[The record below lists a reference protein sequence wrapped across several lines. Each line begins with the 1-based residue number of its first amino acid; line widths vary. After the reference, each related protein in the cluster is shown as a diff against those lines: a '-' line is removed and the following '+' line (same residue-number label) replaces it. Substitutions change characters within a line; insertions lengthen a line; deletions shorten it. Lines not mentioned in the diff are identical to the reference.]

1 MLKGLLDL
9 TRSGIKEHTNSDKS
23 NHWLF
28 VVCGIETW
36 NIILKQTHQLELNQE
51 KCLFQ
56 SRWNPVQVPTTAD
69 PQAQLAKVSAW
80 PLHVPPAAAI
90 HQCAS
95 TLRRHEVLP
104 CHQGTHS
111 GRSLWGLLHPSP
123 MNHEACWC
131 GLGHHP
137 GSNSPAHLV
146 EELIWAQGTCSW
158 ISAGLDSQPRD
169 LLHALVLEG
178 V

>member
-23 NHWLF
+23 SHWLF

-80 PLHVPPAAAI
+80 PLHVTPPAAI
-90 HQCAS
+90 HQRAS
-95 TLRRHEVLP
+95 TSRRHEVLP
-104 CHQGTHS
+104 WSQCPRS
-111 GRSLWGLLHPSP
+111 GRSLWGPVHPSP
-123 MNHEACWC
+123 MNHEEGCCA
-131 GLGHHP
+131 LAHHP
-137 GSNSPAHLV
+137 GSTAPAHLV

-158 ISAGLDSQPRD
+158 ISAGLDGQPRD
-169 LLHALVLEG
+169 LLHTV
-178 V
+178 